1 MWNLKYHTNE
11 STCEAETDSQRQ
23 QTYGY
28 QRAKDELG
36 AWD

>member
-1 MWNLKYHTNE
+1 MNLHVKQKLTHR
-11 STCEAETDSQRQ
+11 QRQ